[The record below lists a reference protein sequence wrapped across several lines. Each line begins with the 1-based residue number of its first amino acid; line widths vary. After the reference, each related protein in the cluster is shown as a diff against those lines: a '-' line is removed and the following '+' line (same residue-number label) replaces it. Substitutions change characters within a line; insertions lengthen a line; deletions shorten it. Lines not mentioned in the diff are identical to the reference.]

1 MVLPRPVCVGGWWSR
16 LGSLFLFFPFDHGVA
31 VERHV
36 GIGQFKFARGR
47 RKLCL
52 RSGGRPS
59 CWIGWILFGSYWV

>member
-1 MVLPRPVCVGGWWSR
+1 MVYVGQFVLIVS
-16 LGSLFLFFPFDHGVA
+16 FDHGVA

-36 GIGQFKFARGR
+36 GIGQLKFARGR

-59 CWIGWILFGSYWV
+59 CWIGWILFVNYWM